1 MMVVFVS
8 QCEKKAL
15 ARTRRVL
22 DAFADRI
29 GDNTWETVITQE
41 GLLAVKKLLRKTA
54 SKNTAVSCHWV
65 RSRSRTELVWV
76 VGNKNKFDRQGRVPV
91 NRTSNNQ
98 IHRDDLLD
106 WQLLPVI
113 RALTCLAALLHDWG
127 KANARFQQKLGKNY
141 KGVQSDRLRHEWVS
155 CLLLKALILNTD
167 NPNSD
172 SDWLKT
178 LKDGTIDENAIKAV
192 LRDNWEKPL
201 ADLPNIAK
209 LIAWLIVSHHKL
221 PVNPNNLP
229 KGSPC
234 SSLDGLLKLIDKSW
248 GYENKTIDELKLC
261 LEFPHGMLSNCT
273 KWLSQLK
280 RWASKL
286 LDLQDVI
293 SQAINNGSYR
303 VLLHHAR
310 LSLMLGDHYFSSLD
324 IGQTRN
330 WPHTTEMIA
339 NTQKDKSPKQA
350 LDQHLVGVYESA
362 KNVVGK
368 LPVIE
373 NGLEPSFN
381 TAELKRKSPK
391 PFAWQDTAA
400 KKVRDWRK
408 ACNDSRKGFF
418 AVNIAS
424 TGCGKTFANAK
435 VMMALS
441 EEGDSLRYA
450 LLLGLRTL
458 TLQTGDEYRERIFKK
473 SDGADLAVLIGSKAI
488 ADLHYQN
495 KQDQIYEQI
504 EQGSESIET
513 LLADSD
519 EIVYQGE
526 LPEEGLTTVLKRHK
540 DRQLLYAPVLVC
552 TIDHMIAATET
563 TRGGRYILPAL
574 RLLSS
579 DLVIDEVDDFTGND
593 LIAIGRLIHLAGML
607 GRKVMISSATIP
619 PAMAEGYFNA
629 YREGWLLY
637 CKTRNSSPVVG
648 CAWIDEFST
657 QIEEIGMQ
665 EHAAKEFRK
674 IHDRYIDSRVE
685 HLGKQPAKRKAIVI
699 DCKQAMNKSNEPLI
713 KNKKDAWFNQ
723 IAQTTLDM
731 HEQNNTVDIKT
742 GLKVSFG
749 VVRIANI
756 QPCVQLTRYLL
767 VDYDWPKNTE
777 ARIMAYHSRQV
788 LLLRHEQEKH
798 LDKVLKRK
806 EKQDE
811 QPQAFYD
818 QIIRRHLDAIAA
830 NQPNVTNVM
839 FILVATPIE
848 EVGRD
853 HDFDWAVLE
862 PSSYRSIIQLAG
874 RVKRHRESTVEHPN
888 IGILQYNWRTIKYG
902 DEERKPRFYFPGYEP
917 DPRQRQTNELSNGKK
932 NCLKSH
938 DIFDVVDNNLIN
950 TRLDSVPRI
959 QERPEGSKTPMA
971 LLEHAVIDSQLT
983 NYEGKGPETL
993 QGYIKWYWYL
1003 TALPQYLNRFRQ
1015 SSKSTQLYRV
1025 ANETG
1030 ETWFTER
1037 DTRGNFSYVNTGEFA
1052 CRDDAYQIT
1061 TVSLT
1066 AEQSERLWMQRDYLQ
1081 FLQEQMDISEISMN
1095 KAAIHYGEVSLDVY
1109 HYDINTEYEYN
1120 DQLGLYE
1127 KEGNHA

>member
-15 ARTRRVL
+15 TRTRRVL
-22 DAFADRI
+22 DTFADRI
-29 GDNTWETVITQE
+29 GDNTWQTMITQE

-54 SKNTAVSCHWV
+54 SKNTAVSCHWI

-76 VGNKNKFDRQGRVPV
+76 VGNKNKFNREGRVAV
-91 NRTSNNQ
+91 NSTSKSQ
-98 IHRDDLLD
+98 VYRDDLLD

-113 RALTCLAALLHDWG
+113 RSLTCLAALLHDWG
-127 KANARFQQKLGKNY
+127 KANARFQQKLAKNFR
-141 KGVQSDRLRHEWVS
+141 GIPADRLRHEWVS

-167 NPNSD
+167 NPDLD
-172 SDWLKT
+172 SDWLST
-178 LKDGTIDENAIKAV
+178 LKDGKVNEVAIIAA
-192 LRDNWEKPL
+192 LQRSYEKPL
-201 ADLPNIAK
+201 AGLPNIAK
-209 LIAWLIVSHHKL
+209 LISWLIVSHHKL
-221 PVNPNNLP
+221 PVNPDNLFS
-229 KGSPC
+229 GSEC
-234 SSLDGLLKLIDKSW
+234 FSLDELLNLIDKGW
-248 GYENKTIDELKLC
+248 GYENKTIDEIGLC
-261 LEFPHGMLSNCT
+261 LQFPYGLLTRSS
-273 KWLSQLK
+273 KWLSQIK
-280 RWASKL
+280 RWSAKL
-286 LDLQDVI
+286 LALEELI
-293 SQAINNGSYR
+293 SQAINDGSYR
-303 VLLHHAR
+303 VLLYHAR

-324 IGQTRN
+324 VNQTSN
-330 WPHTTEMIA
+330 WKYTTELIA

-362 KNVVGK
+362 RNIVSK
-368 LPVIE
+368 LPLIE
-373 NGLEPSFN
+373 NGLESSFN
-381 TAELKRKSPK
+381 TAELKRRSLP
-391 PFAWQDTAA
+391 PYAWQDTAA
-400 KKVRDWRK
+400 KKVRDWRI
-408 ACNDSRKGFF
+408 ACNDSKKGFF

-441 EEGDSLRYA
+441 EDGDSLRYVLA
-450 LLLGLRTL
+450 LGLRTL
-458 TLQTGDEYRERIFKK
+458 TLQTGDEYRERMFKR

-488 ADLHYQN
+488 ADLHYQS
-495 KQDQIYEQI
+495 KLDQIYERE
-504 EQGSESIET
+504 EQGSESIEP

-526 LPEEGLTTVLKRHK
+526 LPEEGLTTVLKRYK

-579 DLVIDEVDDFTGND
+579 DLVIDEVDDFTGSD

-637 CKTRNSSPVVG
+637 CKTRNANPVVG
-648 CAWIDEFST
+648 CAWVDEFST
-657 QIEEIGMQ
+657 QIEEIGLQ
-665 EHAAKEFRK
+665 EHATKEFRK
-674 IHDRYIDSRVE
+674 IHDKYIDRRVE
-685 HLGKQPAKRKAIVI
+685 KLGKQPAKRKAMVI
-699 DCKQAMNKSNEPLI
+699 NCEEAMNKRDEPVVE
-713 KNKKDAWFNQ
+713 NKKEAWFNR

-731 HEQNNTVDIKT
+731 HKLNNTVDKKT

-756 QPCVQLTRYLL
+756 QPCVELTRYLL
-767 VDYDWPKNTE
+767 NYEWPEHSE

-806 EKQDE
+806 EKRDE

-818 QIIRRHLDAIAA
+818 QTIRRHLDTIAGK
-830 NQPNVTNVM
+830 QPNVTNLL
-839 FILVATPIE
+839 FILVATPVE

-853 HDFDWAVLE
+853 HDFDWAVIE

-874 RVKRHRESTVEHPN
+874 RVMRHREGEVEHPN
-888 IGILQYNWRTIKYG
+888 ISILQYNWRTIKNG
-902 DEERKPRFYFPGYEP
+902 DEERKPRFYLPGYEP
-917 DPRQRQTNELSNGKK
+917 DPRKRQTSKLSNEKDD
-932 NCLKSH
+932 CLKSH
-938 DIFDVVDNNLIN
+938 DLFKVVDNNLIK
-950 TRLDSVPRI
+950 TRLDSAPRI
-959 QERPEGSKTPMA
+959 QERPKGSKTPMA

-983 NYEGKGPETL
+983 DYKGKGPETL
-993 QGYIKWYWYL
+993 QGYIQWYWYL

-1015 SSKSTQLYRV
+1015 STKSTQLYRV
-1025 ANETG
+1025 ANESG
-1030 ETWFTER
+1030 ESWFTER
-1037 DTRGNFSYVNTGEFA
+1037 DTRGNFSYVNTGEFS
-1052 CRDDAYQIT
+1052 RQDDTYQIN
-1061 TVSLT
+1061 TVPLA
-1066 AEQSERLWMQRDYLQ
+1066 AEQTERFWMRRDYLQ
-1081 FLQEQMDISEISMN
+1081 LLQEQMEVSEMSLN
-1095 KAAIHYGEVSLDVY
+1095 KAAIHYGEVSFDVY
-1109 HYDINTEYEYN
+1109 QYNVNTAYEYN
-1120 DQLGLYE
+1120 DQLGLYK